1 MCVCVCVC
9 VCVHALITFCT
20 CCVVPGEQGAEG
32 VCVLLFF
39 LPEISILIWRKL
51 KCSMDT
57 SACVCACICVCTL
70 TCAFNLL
77 HMLWF
82 QISKVQKKFDV
93 CFSFSD
99 GDEAL
104 VGQICSGLLKLRTNM
119 VIHKEQLIYNHE
131 EVWQEKIFDVMVH
144 SHKLVY
150 LLLLL
155 FNFYFCLVV

>member
-1 MCVCVCVC
+1 
-9 VCVHALITFCT
+9 
-20 CCVVPGEQGAEG
+20 
-32 VCVLLFF
+32 
-39 LPEISILIWRKL
+39 
-51 KCSMDT
+51 
-57 SACVCACICVCTL
+57 
-70 TCAFNLL
+70 
-77 HMLWF
+77 MLWF

-93 CFSFSD
+93 CLSFSD
-99 GDEAL
+99 GDEVL
-104 VGQICSGLLKLRTNM
+104 VGQICSDLLKLHTNM